1 MIEIDI
7 ILEIDSY
14 LLGGEMIC
22 MFGALALI
30 VSKFGLTHRG
40 IVLWIMAWSI
50 VYLLQ
55 LDEGG
60 EFVNE

>member
-1 MIEIDI
+1 MIEFDI
-7 ILEIDSY
+7 IIESKY
-14 LLGGEMIC
+14 GGEMIC
-22 MFGALALI
+22 IFGTLALI
-30 VSKFGLTHRG
+30 VSKSGLTHRG

-50 VYLLQ
+50 DYLLQ